1 MTSYQVA
8 LAFEDGIT
16 RFITCD
22 DDETVADASYRAR
35 INIPLDCRDGAC
47 GTCKALCESGR
58 YDGGEYIDE
67 ALTEDEAAQGYALP
81 CQMVPESDLVLQIPT
96 TSEVAKTAAATHRGT
111 VTSVERHSDSTV
123 GFTVT
128 LEDRAGLAFLP
139 GQYVNVAVPGTDVTR
154 SYSFASSPTAD
165 EVSFLVRVNEQGA
178 MSEYLRDR
186 ARVGDVLE
194 MTGPM
199 GSFFLREPQRPA
211 LYLAGG
217 TGLAPLLSMLR
228 KQHEDGFAYP
238 VHLVYGVS
246 RDDDLVHLETLEQL
260 SSQVAEFTYEHCVSD
275 PTSSAPN
282 KGYVTSLVRPE
293 HVHDGNVDVYL
304 CGPPAMVESVRDHL
318 KTEGISAAG
327 FYYEKFALTG
337 TAESGTVDVSEPVAA
352 EPASTEGYEIGEEHP
367 AVAESDAQFDARMA
381 LELGAVELTVGR
393 LTPEQ
398 LAEYRILA
406 EASSPSIDSDH
417 FLDAAAFTDT
427 NAAFHDHLFR
437 CTGNDVLLEA
447 YHRLEVTRLMTQ
459 ALRDGQWVDEQV
471 PADHAE
477 LVEAFERGDRE
488 AARRIVVEHSERAK
502 ATMRAAL
509 AALPAGAVR

>member
-1 MTSYQVA
+1 
-8 LAFEDGIT
+8 
-16 RFITCD
+16 
-22 DDETVADASYRAR
+22 
-35 INIPLDCRDGAC
+35 
-47 GTCKALCESGR
+47 
-58 YDGGEYIDE
+58 
-67 ALTEDEAAQGYALP
+67 
-81 CQMVPESDLVLQIPT
+81 
-96 TSEVAKTAAATHRGT
+96 
-111 VTSVERHSDSTV
+111 
-123 GFTVT
+123 VT
-128 LEDRAGLAFLP
+128 LEDRGGLAFLP

-154 SYSFASSPTAD
+154 SYSFASSPMED

-186 ARVGDVLE
+186 ARVGDLLE

-228 KQHEDGFAYP
+228 KQHENGFAYP

-275 PTSSAPN
+275 PASTAPN

-318 KTEGISAAG
+318 KAEGIAAAG

-337 TAESGTVDVSEPVAA
+337 AESVTVEVSEPVAA
-352 EPASTEGYEIGEEHP
+352 DPASTVGYEIGEEHP

-393 LTPEQ
+393 LSPEQ

-447 YHRLEVTRLMTQ
+447 YHRLEVTRLMTRV
-459 ALRDGQWVDEQV
+459 LRDGQWVDEQV

-509 AALPAGAVR
+509 AALPAGAIR

>member
-67 ALTEDEAAQGYALP
+67 ALTDDEAAQGYALP

-96 TSEVAKTAAATHRGT
+96 TSEVAKTAAGNHRGT

-123 GFTVT
+123 GLSVA
-128 LEDRAGLAFLP
+128 LEDRGGLTFLP

-154 SYSFASSPTAD
+154 SYSFSNAPTED
-165 EVSFLVRVNEQGA
+165 EVSFLVRVNAQGA

-186 ARVGDVLE
+186 AQVGDVLE

-228 KQHEDGFAYP
+228 KQREDGFAYP

-275 PTSSAPN
+275 PASSAPN

-293 HVHDGNVDVYL
+293 HVHDGDVDVYL

-318 KTEGISAAG
+318 KAEGITAAG

-337 TAESGTVDVSEPVAA
+337 TAGSGTVEASEPRAA
-352 EPASTEGYEIGEEHP
+352 DPASTAGYEIGEEHP

-398 LAEYRILA
+398 LAEYHILA
-406 EASSPSIDSDH
+406 EASSPSIDHGH

-437 CTGNDVLLEA
+437 CTGNEVLLEA

-459 ALRDGQWVDEQV
+459 VLRDGQWVDEQV
-471 PADHAE
+471 PGDHAE
-477 LVEAFERGDRE
+477 LVDAFERGDRE

-502 ATMRAAL
+502 STMRAAL
-509 AALPAGAVR
+509 AAGVAR